1 MQALAPCHI
10 FFSDSQQQHI
20 KKRQCLK
27 KRILVSFFDK
37 IFLQSQIHYT
47 IKSEYF
53 FNAIYTKCLFNIEV
67 NGWFKVLLG
76 HYSPWFKE
84 L

>member
-37 IFLQSQIHYT
+37 IFLQSQGVY
-47 IKSEYF
+47 KSEYF
-53 FNAIYTKCLFNIEV
+53 FNAIYTKCLFNTEV
-67 NGWFKVLLG
+67 NRWFKVSLG
-76 HYSPWFKE
+76 HYSPRFKE